1 MGWGGRLR
9 QTPEVQDRAG
19 RAGRAGQ
26 AKLKIEMRWNGGG
39 SAKVLWLAGAVQNSA
54 AGTVGAD

>member
-1 MGWGGRLR
+1 MDERF
-9 QTPEVQDRAG
+9 A
-19 RAGRAGQ
+19 